1 MVCAII
7 AFRWG
12 HSSTFVAEFQEDI
25 QTVISVISEH
35 LKDSDPEVRLA
46 AIGIL
51 SGLAAQGMC

>member
-1 MVCAII
+1 M
-7 AFRWG
+7 
-12 HSSTFVAEFQEDI
+12 FVAEFQEDI